1 VVYLAGG
8 QGHVGGGT
16 IIGELVASGP
26 VMAVAA
32 TFSNATYERLPLADE
47 EPADG
52 MQLPAEGSP
61 LGGNGWAATAC
72 AQGLLDP
79 TSMPFYNLPPN
90 LMPNG
95 GGQMVHEVF
104 GSFRPPPL
112 PF

>member
-61 LGGNGWAATAC
+61 LGRQWLGSY
-72 AQGLLDP
+72 
-79 TSMPFYNLPPN
+79 SMCSGFA
-90 LMPNG
+90 
-95 GGQMVHEVF
+95 
-104 GSFRPPPL
+104 GSHVDAESTV
-112 PF
+112 